1 MQDVGLPYGHY
12 FAKGMSRGMTSAT
25 STRRGRRAQ
34 QPQGGPSGRRS
45 SAAPAAPVAASPR
58 TLPRPGGLGPVRL
71 QQLILVEL
79 AAAVMLAAWAADT
92 SWLLAP
98 AGAVAVVLLLL
109 AVLRRGRRPLPEWYE
124 TARALRQR
132 RRDAKLPV
140 PPGTDPMLAPAVECD
155 PALRTYNFVSRDDR
169 SIGMIGDGTFLT
181 VVLFV
186 QPGDRPLRPG
196 AGDRQ
201 LPLRLIQDA
210 LEVDG
215 IRLASAQI
223 VQHTQPAPA
232 PHLPQQSLAARSYG
246 PLQAQA
252 GSPALRLTWVA
263 LKLDPEVC
271 PEAVQ
276 ARGDGVPG
284 AQRALLRVADQLS
297 SRLAGAGFKA
307 TILDETELVQ
317 ALATSSCLNPRANA
331 QRTQDG
337 DSPQRRTV
345 ESVRTWRVDDRWH
358 TTYWVSRWPQ
368 LGSGGVALPELVTR
382 FTSLPVLATT
392 FSMTLSKAGNRGVS
406 LTGHVRVT
414 ARGDSELGQV
424 GRELE
429 RAASAAKVGL
439 VRLDREQVPGVLAT
453 LPLGGTY

>member
-1 MQDVGLPYGHY
+1 
-12 FAKGMSRGMTSAT
+12 MTSAT

-34 QPQGGPSGRRS
+34 QQQGGPGGTGT
-45 SAAPAAPVAASPR
+45 PVVPDAPVAASPR

-71 QQLILVEL
+71 QQLVLVEV
-79 AAAVMLAAWAADT
+79 AAAVMVASWAVGAP
-92 SWLLAP
+92 WLMAP
-98 AGAVAVVLLLL
+98 AGAIAALLLLL
-109 AVLRRGRRPLPEWYE
+109 AALRRGSRPLPEWYE
-124 TARALRQR
+124 TTRALVRR

-140 PPGTDPMLAPAVECD
+140 PPGTDPLLAPVVECD
-155 PALRTYNFVSRDDR
+155 PALRTYSFVSRDDR
-169 SIGMIGDGTFLT
+169 SVGMIGDGTFLT
-181 VVLFV
+181 AVLFV
-186 QPGDRPLRPG
+186 QPGDQPLRPG
-196 AGDRQ
+196 IGKRQ
-201 LPLRLIQDA
+201 LPLRLLQDA

-215 IRLASAQI
+215 IRLASVQV

-263 LKLDPEVC
+263 LKLDPELC

-284 AQRALLRVADQLS
+284 AQRALLRVADQLA
-297 SRLAGAGFKA
+297 SRLAGAGFSA

-331 QRTQDG
+331 QHGQDG
-337 DSPQRRTV
+337 RAPQRRTV
-345 ESVRTWRVDDRWH
+345 EAVRTWRVDDRWH

-368 LGSGGVALPELVTR
+368 LGDGGAALPELVTR

-392 FSMTLSKAGNRGVS
+392 FSTTLSKAGNRGVA
-406 LTGHVRVT
+406 LTGHIRVT
-414 ARGDSELGQV
+414 ARGDDEIGQM

-429 RAASAAKVGL
+429 RAAGAAKVGL
-439 VRLDREQVPGVLAT
+439 VRLDREQVPGALAT

>member
-1 MQDVGLPYGHY
+1 
-12 FAKGMSRGMTSAT
+12 MTSAT
-25 STRRGRRAQ
+25 STRRGRRAPQ
-34 QPQGGPSGRRS
+34 QQGGPSRRRT
-45 SAAPAAPVAASPR
+45 SAAPTAPAPAAASPR

-71 QQLILVEL
+71 QQLVLVEL
-79 AAAVMLAAWAADT
+79 AAALMVTAWATDV

-98 AGAVAVVLLLL
+98 AGAVAALLLLL
-109 AVLRRGRRPLPEWYE
+109 AVLRRGRRPLPEWYD
-124 TARALRQR
+124 TTRALRQR

-140 PPGTDPMLAPAVECD
+140 PPGSDATLAPVLECD
-155 PALRTYNFVSRDDR
+155 PALRTHNFVSRDNR

-181 VVLFV
+181 AVLFV
-186 QPGDRPLRPG
+186 QPADLPLRPG
-196 AGDRQ
+196 AAQRQ

-215 IRLASAQI
+215 IRLASAQV

-263 LKLDPEVC
+263 LKLDPELC

-284 AQRALLRVADQLS
+284 TQRALLRVADQLA

-307 TILDETELVQ
+307 TILDENELVQ

-331 QRTQDG
+331 QHAQDG
-337 DSPQRRTV
+337 RTTQRRTV
-345 ESVRTWRVDDRWH
+345 EAVRTWRVDDRWH

-406 LTGHVRVT
+406 LTGHIRVT
-414 ARGDSELGQV
+414 ARGDSELGQL

-429 RAASAAKVGL
+429 QAASAAKVGL
-439 VRLDREQVPGVLAT
+439 VRLDREQVPGALAT

>member
-1 MQDVGLPYGHY
+1 
-12 FAKGMSRGMTSAT
+12 MTSAT

-34 QPQGGPSGRRS
+34 QQQGDPSGRRT
-45 SAAPAAPVAASPR
+45 SAAPSAPAAASPR

-79 AAAVMLAAWAADT
+79 AAAVMLVAWAADV

-98 AGAVAVVLLLL
+98 AGVVAALLLLL
-109 AVLRRGRRPLPEWYE
+109 AVLRRGSRPLPEWYE
-124 TARALRQR
+124 TARALRR
-132 RRDAKLPV
+132 RRREAKSPV

-155 PALRTYNFVSRDDR
+155 PALRTYSFVSRDDR

-181 VVLFV
+181 AVLFV
-186 QPGDRPLRPG
+186 QPGDQPLRPG
-196 AGDRQ
+196 SVGRQ

-215 IRLASAQI
+215 IRLASAQV

-232 PHLPQQSLAARSYG
+232 PHLPPQSVAARSYG

-263 LKLDPEVC
+263 LKLDPELC

-276 ARGDGVPG
+276 TRGDGVPG
-284 AQRALLRVADQLS
+284 AQRALLRVADQLV

-307 TILDETELVQ
+307 TILDENELVQ

-331 QRTQDG
+331 QHAQDG
-337 DSPQRRTV
+337 RSSQRRTV
-345 ESVRTWRVDDRWH
+345 ESARSWRVDDRWH

-368 LGSGGVALPELVTR
+368 LGNGGVALPELVTR

-406 LTGHVRVT
+406 LSGHIRVT
-414 ARGDSELGQV
+414 ARGDSELAEV

-439 VRLDREQVPGVLAT
+439 VRLDREQVPGALAT

>member
-1 MQDVGLPYGHY
+1 
-12 FAKGMSRGMTSAT
+12 MSSAT

-34 QPQGGPSGRRS
+34 QPEGGPGDRRTT
-45 SAAPAAPVAASPR
+45 AAPPAAVAASPR

-79 AAAVMLAAWAADT
+79 AAALLLAAWAADV
-92 SWLLAP
+92 SWLLVP
-98 AGAVAVVLLLL
+98 AGVVAVLLLLL

-124 TARALRQR
+124 TTRALRQR

-140 PPGTDPMLAPAVECD
+140 PPGTEAMLAPVVECD
-155 PALRTYNFVSRDDR
+155 PALRTYAFVSRDNR
-169 SIGMIGDGTFLT
+169 QIGMIGDGTFLT
-181 VVLFV
+181 AVLFV
-186 QPGDRPLRPG
+186 QPADEPLRP
-196 AGDRQ
+196 AAAHRQ
-201 LPLRLIQDA
+201 LPLKLVQDA

-215 IRLASAQI
+215 IRLASAQV

-246 PLQAQA
+246 PLQAQV

-263 LKLDPEVC
+263 LKLDPELC

-276 ARGDGVPG
+276 ARGGGVSG
-284 AQRALLRVADQLS
+284 AQKALLRVADQLS

-307 TILDETELVQ
+307 TILDETELMQ
-317 ALATSSCLNPRANA
+317 ALATSSCLNPRSSQQHAA
-331 QRTQDG
+331 QDG
-337 DSPQRRTV
+337 RSQRRTV
-345 ESVRTWRVDDRWH
+345 EAVKTWRVDDRWH

-368 LGSGGVALPELVTR
+368 LGNGGVSLPELVTR
-382 FTSLPVLATT
+382 LTSLPVLATT

-406 LTGHVRVT
+406 LAGHIRVS
-414 ARGDSELGQV
+414 ARGDDELGQV

-439 VRLDREQVPGVLAT
+439 VRLDREQVPGALAT

>member
-1 MQDVGLPYGHY
+1 
-12 FAKGMSRGMTSAT
+12 MTSAT
-25 STRRGRRAQ
+25 SSRRGRRAQ
-34 QPQGGPSGRRS
+34 QQPDGSSGGRVPTP
-45 SAAPAAPVAASPR
+45 APAAASPR
-58 TLPRPGGLGPVRL
+58 TLPSPGGMGPVRL

-79 AAAVMLAAWAADT
+79 AAGVMLAAWVTDV

-98 AGAVAVVLLLL
+98 AGAVAALLLLL
-109 AVLRRGRRPLPEWYE
+109 AVLRRGRRPMPEWYE
-124 TARALRQR
+124 TARALRRRQR
-132 RRDAKLPV
+132 EAKLPV
-140 PPGTDPMLAPAVECD
+140 PPGTDPMLAPVVECD
-155 PALRTYNFVSRDDR
+155 PALRTDGFVSRDDR
-169 SIGMIGDGTFLT
+169 SIGLIGDGTFLT
-181 VVLFV
+181 AVLFV
-186 QPGDRPLRPG
+186 QPADQPLRPES
-196 AGDRQ
+196 AGRQ

-215 IRLASAQI
+215 IRLASAQV

-246 PLQAQA
+246 PLQEQA

-263 LKLDPEVC
+263 LKLDPELC

-284 AQRALLRVADQLS
+284 AQRALLRVADQLA
-297 SRLAGAGFKA
+297 SRLDGAGFKA

-317 ALATSSCLNPRANA
+317 ALATSSCLNPRVNA
-331 QRTQDG
+331 QHGQDG
-337 DSPQRRTV
+337 RSPQRRTV

-358 TTYWVSRWPQ
+358 TTYWISRWPQ
-368 LGSGGVALPELVTR
+368 LGDGGVALPELITR

-392 FSMTLSKAGNRGVS
+392 FSVTLSKAGNRGIS
-406 LTGHVRVT
+406 LAGHIRVT

-424 GRELE
+424 GRDLE
-429 RAASAAKVGL
+429 RTASAAKVGL
-439 VRLDREQVPGVLAT
+439 VRLDREQVPGALAT

>member
-1 MQDVGLPYGHY
+1 
-12 FAKGMSRGMTSAT
+12 MSSAT

-34 QPQGGPSGRRS
+34 QPQGGPGDRRTT
-45 SAAPAAPVAASPR
+45 AAPPAAVAASPR

-79 AAAVMLAAWAADT
+79 AAAVLLAAWAADV
-92 SWLLAP
+92 SWLLVP
-98 AGAVAVVLLLL
+98 AGVVAVLLLLL
-109 AVLRRGRRPLPEWYE
+109 AVLRRARRPLPEWYE
-124 TARALRQR
+124 TTRALRQR

-140 PPGTDPMLAPAVECD
+140 PPGTEAMLAPVVECD
-155 PALRTYNFVSRDDR
+155 PALRTYAFVSRDNR
-169 SIGMIGDGTFLT
+169 QIGMIGDGTFLT
-181 VVLFV
+181 AVLFV
-186 QPGDRPLRPG
+186 QPADEPLRP
-196 AGDRQ
+196 AAAHRQ
-201 LPLRLIQDA
+201 LPLKLVQDA

-215 IRLASAQI
+215 IRLASAQV

-246 PLQAQA
+246 PLQAQV

-263 LKLDPEVC
+263 LKLDPELC

-284 AQRALLRVADQLS
+284 AQKALLRVADQLS

-317 ALATSSCLNPRANA
+317 ALATSSCLNPRSSQQHAA
-331 QRTQDG
+331 QDG
-337 DSPQRRTV
+337 RSQRRTV
-345 ESVRTWRVDDRWH
+345 EAVKTWRVDDRWH

-368 LGSGGVALPELVTR
+368 LGNGGVSLPELVTR
-382 FTSLPVLATT
+382 LTSLPVLATT

-406 LTGHVRVT
+406 LAGHIRVT
-414 ARGDSELGQV
+414 ARGDDELGQV

-439 VRLDREQVPGVLAT
+439 VRLDREQVPGALAT

>member
-1 MQDVGLPYGHY
+1 
-12 FAKGMSRGMTSAT
+12 MTSGT

-34 QPQGGPSGRRS
+34 QQQGAPASGGR
-45 SAAPAAPVAASPR
+45 APAAPPPSAAASPR

-71 QQLILVEL
+71 QQLVLVEL
-79 AAAVMLAAWAADT
+79 AAAIMLAAWVADV
-92 SWLLAP
+92 SWLLIP
-98 AGAVAVVLLLL
+98 AGVVAALLLLL
-109 AVLRRGRRPLPEWYE
+109 AVLRRGSRPLPEWYE
-124 TARALRQR
+124 TARALRHR
-132 RRDAKLPV
+132 RREAKLPV

-155 PALRTYNFVSRDDR
+155 PALRTYDFVSRDDR

-181 VVLFV
+181 TVLFV
-186 QPGDRPLRPG
+186 QPADQPLRPEA
-196 AGDRQ
+196 AGRQ
-201 LPLRLIQDA
+201 LPLRLIQEA

-215 IRLASAQI
+215 IRLASAQV

-232 PHLPQQSLAARSYG
+232 PHLPAQSLAARSYG
-246 PLQAQA
+246 PLQAQT

-263 LKLDPEVC
+263 LKLDPELC

-284 AQRALLRVADQLS
+284 AQRALLRVADQLA

-307 TILDETELVQ
+307 TILDETELLQ
-317 ALATSSCLNPRANA
+317 ALATSSCLNPRVNA
-331 QRTQDG
+331 QHAQDG
-337 DSPQRRTV
+337 RSSQRRTV

-368 LGSGGVALPELVTR
+368 LGNGGVALPQLVTQ

-392 FSMTLSKAGNRGVS
+392 FSMTLSKAGNRGVA
-406 LTGHVRVT
+406 LTGHVRIT
-414 ARGDSELGQV
+414 ARGDDELGQV

-439 VRLDREQVPGVLAT
+439 VRLDREQVPGALAT
-453 LPLGGTY
+453 LPLGGTS

>member
-1 MQDVGLPYGHY
+1 
-12 FAKGMSRGMTSAT
+12 MTSAT
-25 STRRGRRAQ
+25 STRRGRRAPQ
-34 QPQGGPSGRRS
+34 QQGGPGGRRTS
-45 SAAPAAPVAASPR
+45 VAPAAPAAASPR

-79 AAAVMLAAWAADT
+79 AAAVMVAAWAADT

-98 AGAVAVVLLLL
+98 AGAVAALLLLL

-124 TARALRQR
+124 TTRALRQR

-140 PPGTDPMLAPAVECD
+140 PPGTDALLAPVVECD

-169 SIGMIGDGTFLT
+169 SIGMIGDGSFLT
-181 VVLFV
+181 AVLFV
-186 QPGDRPLRPG
+186 QPGDEPLRPAS
-196 AGDRQ
+196 AGRQ
-201 LPLRLIQDA
+201 LPLRLVQDA

-215 IRLASAQI
+215 IRLASAQV

-232 PHLPQQSLAARSYG
+232 PHLPQQALAARSYG
-246 PLQAQA
+246 PLQAQSGA
-252 GSPALRLTWVA
+252 PALRLTWVA
-263 LKLDPEVC
+263 LKLDPELC

-284 AQRALLRVADQLS
+284 TQRALLRVADQLA

-307 TILDETELVQ
+307 TILDENELVQ

-331 QRTQDG
+331 QRNQDG
-337 DSPQRRTV
+337 RASQRRSV
-345 ESVRTWRVDDRWH
+345 ESVKTWRVDDRWH

-406 LTGHVRVT
+406 LTGHIRVT
-414 ARGDSELGQV
+414 ARGDSELGQL

-429 RAASAAKVGL
+429 RAAGAAKVGL
-439 VRLDREQVPGVLAT
+439 VRLDREQVPGALAT

>member
-1 MQDVGLPYGHY
+1 
-12 FAKGMSRGMTSAT
+12 MSSAT
-25 STRRGRRAQ
+25 STRRDRRAQ
-34 QPQGGPSGRRS
+34 QQQGPGRRRS
-45 SAAPAAPVAASPR
+45 SRPPAPVPTAASPR

-79 AAAVMLAAWAADT
+79 AAAVMLAAWVTDV

-98 AGAVAVVLLLL
+98 AGAVAALLLLL

-124 TARALRQR
+124 TTRALRR
-132 RRDAKLPV
+132 RKRDAKLPV
-140 PPGTDPMLAPAVECD
+140 PPGTDPMLAPTVECD
-155 PALRTYNFVSRDDR
+155 PALRTYSFVSRDDR

-181 VVLFV
+181 AVLFV
-186 QPGDRPLRPG
+186 QPADQPLRPES
-196 AGDRQ
+196 AGRQ
-201 LPLRLIQDA
+201 LPLQLIQDA
-210 LEVDG
+210 LEVDE
-215 IRLASAQI
+215 IRLASAQV

-232 PHLPQQSLAARSYG
+232 PHLPEQSLAARSYG
-246 PLQAQA
+246 PLQARA

-263 LKLDPEVC
+263 LKLDPELC
-271 PEAVQ
+271 PEAVK

-284 AQRALLRVADQLS
+284 TQRALLRAADQLA

-307 TILDETELVQ
+307 TILDENELVQ

-331 QRTQDG
+331 QHGQDG
-337 DSPQRRTV
+337 RTQRRTV
-345 ESVRTWRVDDRWH
+345 EAVRTWRVDDRWH
-358 TTYWVSRWPQ
+358 TTYWLSRWPQ
-368 LGSGGVALPELVTR
+368 LGNGGVALPELITR

-392 FSMTLSKAGNRGVS
+392 FSVTLSKAGNRGVA
-406 LTGHVRVT
+406 LAGHIRVT

-439 VRLDREQVPGVLAT
+439 VRLDREQVPGALAT

>member
-1 MQDVGLPYGHY
+1 
-12 FAKGMSRGMTSAT
+12 MSSAT
-25 STRRGRRAQ
+25 STRRGRRAPQ
-34 QPQGGPSGRRS
+34 QQGGPNGGGRRTTS
-45 SAAPAAPVAASPR
+45 PPASAAPVAASPR

-79 AAAVMLAAWAADT
+79 AAAVVLAAWAADV
-92 SWLLAP
+92 SWLLVP
-98 AGAVAVVLLLL
+98 AGVVAVLLLLL
-109 AVLRRGRRPLPEWYE
+109 AVLRRGRRPLPEWWE
-124 TARALRQR
+124 TTRALRQR

-140 PPGTDPMLAPAVECD
+140 PPGTEPMLAPVVECD
-155 PALRTYNFVSRDDR
+155 PALRTYAFVSRDNR
-169 SIGMIGDGTFLT
+169 HIGMIGDGTFLT
-181 VVLFV
+181 AVLFV
-186 QPGDRPLRPG
+186 QPADEPLRP
-196 AGDRQ
+196 AAAHRQ

-215 IRLASAQI
+215 IRLASVQV

-232 PHLPQQSLAARSYG
+232 PHLPAQSLAARSYG
-246 PLQAQA
+246 PLQAQV

-263 LKLDPEVC
+263 LKLDPELC
-271 PEAVQ
+271 PEAVK

-284 AQRALLRVADQLS
+284 TQKALLRVADQLS

-307 TILDETELVQ
+307 TILDETELTQ
-317 ALATSSCLNPRANA
+317 ALATSSCLNPRANQ
-331 QRTQDG
+331 QRTAQDG
-337 DSPQRRTV
+337 RTQRRTV
-345 ESVRTWRVDDRWH
+345 ESVRSWRVDDRYH

-368 LGSGGVALPELVTR
+368 LGHGGVALPELVTR

-414 ARGDSELGQV
+414 ARGDDELGQV

-439 VRLDREQVPGVLAT
+439 VRLDREQVPGALAT

>member
-1 MQDVGLPYGHY
+1 
-12 FAKGMSRGMTSAT
+12 MSSAT

-34 QPQGGPSGRRS
+34 QPQGGPGDRRTT
-45 SAAPAAPVAASPR
+45 AAPPTAVAASPR

-79 AAAVMLAAWAADT
+79 AAAVLLAAWAADV
-92 SWLLAP
+92 SWLLVP
-98 AGAVAVVLLLL
+98 AGVVAVLLLLL
-109 AVLRRGRRPLPEWYE
+109 AVLRRARRPLPEWYE
-124 TARALRQR
+124 TTRALRQR

-140 PPGTDPMLAPAVECD
+140 PPGTEAMLAPVVECD
-155 PALRTYNFVSRDDR
+155 PALRTYAFVSRDNR
-169 SIGMIGDGTFLT
+169 QIGMIGDGTFLT
-181 VVLFV
+181 AVLFV
-186 QPGDRPLRPG
+186 QPADEPLRP
-196 AGDRQ
+196 AAAHRQ

-215 IRLASAQI
+215 IRLASAQV

-246 PLQAQA
+246 PLQAQV

-263 LKLDPEVC
+263 LKLDPELC

-284 AQRALLRVADQLS
+284 AQKALLRVADQLT

-307 TILDETELVQ
+307 TLLDETELVQ
-317 ALATSSCLNPRANA
+317 ALATSSCLNPRASQQHA
-331 QRTQDG
+331 AQDG
-337 DSPQRRTV
+337 RSQRRTV
-345 ESVRTWRVDDRWH
+345 EAVKTWRVDDRWH

-368 LGSGGVALPELVTR
+368 LGNGGVALPELVTR
-382 FTSLPVLATT
+382 LTSLPVLATT

-406 LTGHVRVT
+406 LAGHIRVT
-414 ARGDSELGQV
+414 ARGDDELGQV

-439 VRLDREQVPGVLAT
+439 VRLDREQVPGALAT

>member
-1 MQDVGLPYGHY
+1 
-12 FAKGMSRGMTSAT
+12 
-25 STRRGRRAQ
+25 
-34 QPQGGPSGRRS
+34 
-45 SAAPAAPVAASPR
+45 
-58 TLPRPGGLGPVRL
+58 
-71 QQLILVEL
+71 VEL
-79 AAAVMLAAWAADT
+79 AAALMVTAWATDV

-98 AGAVAVVLLLL
+98 AGAVAALLLLL
-109 AVLRRGRRPLPEWYE
+109 AVLRRGRRPLSEWYE
-124 TARALRQR
+124 TSRSLRQR
-132 RRDAKLPV
+132 QRDAKLPA
-140 PPGTDPMLAPAVECD
+140 PSGTDATLAPVLECD
-155 PALRTYNFVSRDDR
+155 PALRTYNFVSRDER

-181 VVLFV
+181 AVLFV
-186 QPGDRPLRPG
+186 QPADLPLRPG
-196 AGDRQ
+196 TAQRQ
-201 LPLRLIQDA
+201 LPLRLVQDA

-263 LKLDPEVC
+263 LKLDPELC

-284 AQRALLRVADQLS
+284 TQRALLRVADQLA

-307 TILDETELVQ
+307 TILDENELVQ
-317 ALATSSCLNPRANA
+317 ALATSSCLNPRANT

-337 DSPQRRTV
+337 RSSQRRTV
-345 ESVRTWRVDDRWH
+345 EAVRTWRVDDRWH

-368 LGSGGVALPELVTR
+368 LGSGGVTLPELVTR

-406 LTGHVRVT
+406 LTGYIRVT

-439 VRLDREQVPGVLAT
+439 VRLDREQVPGALAT

>member
-1 MQDVGLPYGHY
+1 
-12 FAKGMSRGMTSAT
+12 MSSAT
-25 STRRGRRAQ
+25 STRRNRRAQ
-34 QPQGGPSGRRS
+34 QQQGGPGRRRA
-45 SAAPAAPVAASPR
+45 SAPTPTGASPR

-79 AAAVMLAAWAADT
+79 AAAVMLAAWATDV

-98 AGAVAVVLLLL
+98 AGAVAALLLLL
-109 AVLRRGRRPLPEWYE
+109 AVLRRGSRPLPEWYE
-124 TARALRQR
+124 TTRALRQR
-132 RRDAKLPV
+132 RHDAKLPV
-140 PPGTDPMLAPAVECD
+140 PPGTDARLAPVVECD

-169 SIGMIGDGTFLT
+169 AIGMIGDGTFLT
-181 VVLFV
+181 AVLFV
-186 QPGDRPLRPG
+186 QPADQPLRPES
-196 AGDRQ
+196 AGRQ
-201 LPLRLIQDA
+201 LPLQLIQDA

-215 IRLASAQI
+215 IRLASAQV

-232 PHLPQQSLAARSYG
+232 PHLPEQSIAARSYG
-246 PLQAQA
+246 PLQARA

-263 LKLDPEVC
+263 LKLDPELC

-276 ARGDGVPG
+276 ARGEGVPG
-284 AQRALLRVADQLS
+284 TQRALLRVADQLA

-307 TILDETELVQ
+307 IILDENELVQ

-331 QRTQDG
+331 QHGQDG
-337 DSPQRRTV
+337 RTQRRTV
-345 ESVRTWRVDDRWH
+345 ESVRTWRVDDRYH
-358 TTYWVSRWPQ
+358 TTYWLSRWPQ
-368 LGSGGVALPELVTR
+368 LGQGGVSLPELITR

-392 FSMTLSKAGNRGVS
+392 FSVTLSKAGGRGVA
-406 LTGHVRVT
+406 LTGHIRVT

-429 RAASAAKVGL
+429 RAASAAKASL
-439 VRLDREQVPGVLAT
+439 VRLDREQVPGALAT

>member
-1 MQDVGLPYGHY
+1 
-12 FAKGMSRGMTSAT
+12 MSSAT

-34 QPQGGPSGRRS
+34 QPQGGPGDRRTT
-45 SAAPAAPVAASPR
+45 AAPPAAVAASPR

-79 AAAVMLAAWAADT
+79 AAAVLLAAWAADV
-92 SWLLAP
+92 SWLLVP
-98 AGAVAVVLLLL
+98 AGVVALLLLLL
-109 AVLRRGRRPLPEWYE
+109 AVLRRARRPLPEWYE
-124 TARALRQR
+124 TTRALRQR

-140 PPGTDPMLAPAVECD
+140 PPGTEAMLAPVVECD
-155 PALRTYNFVSRDDR
+155 PALRTYAFVSRDNR
-169 SIGMIGDGTFLT
+169 QIGMIGDGTFLT
-181 VVLFV
+181 AVLFV
-186 QPGDRPLRPG
+186 QPADEPLRP
-196 AGDRQ
+196 AAAHRQ

-215 IRLASAQI
+215 IRLASAQV

-246 PLQAQA
+246 PLQAQV

-263 LKLDPEVC
+263 LKLDPELC

-284 AQRALLRVADQLS
+284 AQKALLRVADQLS

-317 ALATSSCLNPRANA
+317 ALATSSCLNPRSSQQHAA
-331 QRTQDG
+331 QDG
-337 DSPQRRTV
+337 RSQRRTV
-345 ESVRTWRVDDRWH
+345 EAVKTWRVDDRWH

-368 LGSGGVALPELVTR
+368 LGNGGVSLPELVTR
-382 FTSLPVLATT
+382 LTSLPVLATT

-406 LTGHVRVT
+406 LAGHIRVT
-414 ARGDSELGQV
+414 ARGDDELGQV

-439 VRLDREQVPGVLAT
+439 VRLDREQVPGALAT

>member
-1 MQDVGLPYGHY
+1 
-12 FAKGMSRGMTSAT
+12 MSSAT
-25 STRRGRRAQ
+25 STRRGRRAPQ
-34 QPQGGPSGRRS
+34 QQGGQGDRRTP
-45 SAAPAAPVAASPR
+45 AAPAPAAASPR

-79 AAAVMLAAWAADT
+79 AAAVMLAAWAADA

-98 AGAVAVVLLLL
+98 AGGVAVLLLLL

-124 TARALRQR
+124 TTRALRQR

-140 PPGTDPMLAPAVECD
+140 EPGTDAMLAPIVECD
-155 PALRTYNFVSRDDR
+155 PALRTYGFVSRDNR

-181 VVLFV
+181 AVLFV
-186 QPGDRPLRPG
+186 QPGDEPLRPAS
-196 AGDRQ
+196 AGRQ
-201 LPLRLIQDA
+201 LPLRLVQDA

-215 IRLASAQI
+215 IRLASAQV

-246 PLQAQA
+246 PLQAQV

-263 LKLDPEVC
+263 LKLDPELC

-284 AQRALLRVADQLS
+284 AQRALLRVADQLT

-317 ALATSSCLNPRANA
+317 ALATSSCINPRVNA
-331 QRTQDG
+331 QQSQEGR
-337 DSPQRRTV
+337 PAQRRTV
-345 ESVRTWRVDDRWH
+345 EAVKTWRVDDRWH

-406 LTGHVRVT
+406 LTGHIRVT

-429 RAASAAKVGL
+429 RAAGAAKVGL
-439 VRLDREQVPGVLAT
+439 VRLDREQVPGALAT

>member
-1 MQDVGLPYGHY
+1 
-12 FAKGMSRGMTSAT
+12 MSSAT

-34 QPQGGPSGRRS
+34 QPEGGPGDRRTT
-45 SAAPAAPVAASPR
+45 AAPPAAASPR

-79 AAAVMLAAWAADT
+79 AAALLLAAWAADV
-92 SWLLAP
+92 SWLLVP
-98 AGAVAVVLLLL
+98 AGVVAVLLLLL
-109 AVLRRGRRPLPEWYE
+109 AVLRRARRPLPEWYE
-124 TARALRQR
+124 TTRALRQR

-140 PPGTDPMLAPAVECD
+140 PPGTEAMLAPVVECD
-155 PALRTYNFVSRDDR
+155 PALRTYAFVSRDNR
-169 SIGMIGDGTFLT
+169 QIGMIGDGTFLT
-181 VVLFV
+181 AVLFV
-186 QPGDRPLRPG
+186 QPADEPLRP
-196 AGDRQ
+196 AAAHRQ
-201 LPLRLIQDA
+201 LPLKLVQDA

-215 IRLASAQI
+215 IRLASAQV

-246 PLQAQA
+246 PLQAQV

-263 LKLDPEVC
+263 LKLDPELC

-284 AQRALLRVADQLS
+284 AQKALLRVADQLS

-307 TILDETELVQ
+307 TILDETELMQ
-317 ALATSSCLNPRANA
+317 ALATSSCLNPRSSQQHAA
-331 QRTQDG
+331 QDG
-337 DSPQRRTV
+337 RSQRRTV
-345 ESVRTWRVDDRWH
+345 EAVKTWRVDDRWH

-368 LGSGGVALPELVTR
+368 LGNGGVSLPELVTR
-382 FTSLPVLATT
+382 LTSLPVLATT

-406 LTGHVRVT
+406 LAGHIRVT
-414 ARGDSELGQV
+414 ARGDDELGQV

-439 VRLDREQVPGVLAT
+439 VRLDREQVPGALAT

>member
-1 MQDVGLPYGHY
+1 M
-12 FAKGMSRGMTSAT
+12 
-25 STRRGRRAQ
+25 
-34 QPQGGPSGRRS
+34 
-45 SAAPAAPVAASPR
+45 
-58 TLPRPGGLGPVRL
+58 RL

-79 AAAVMLAAWAADT
+79 AAAVMLLAWAADA
-92 SWLLAP
+92 SWLLVP
-98 AGAVAVVLLLL
+98 AGVVAAVLLLL

-124 TARALRQR
+124 TARALRR
-132 RRDAKLPV
+132 RRREAKEPV
-140 PPGTDPMLAPAVECD
+140 PPGTDPMLAPVVECD
-155 PALRTYNFVSRDDR
+155 PALRTYGFVSRDNR

-181 VVLFV
+181 AVLFV
-186 QPGDRPLRPG
+186 QPGDQPLRPG
-196 AGDRQ
+196 SAGRQ
-201 LPLRLIQDA
+201 LPLRLLQDA

-215 IRLASAQI
+215 IRLASVQV

-232 PHLPQQSLAARSYG
+232 PHLPPQSIAARSYG

-263 LKLDPEVC
+263 LKLDPELC
-271 PEAVQ
+271 PEAVK

-284 AQRALLRVADQLS
+284 AQRALLRAADQLA

-331 QRTQDG
+331 QHAQDG
-337 DSPQRRTV
+337 RSPQRRTV

-368 LGSGGVALPELVTR
+368 LGSGGAALPELVTR

-392 FSMTLSKAGNRGVS
+392 FSMTLGKAGNRGVS
-406 LTGHVRVT
+406 LTGHIRVT
-414 ARGDSELGQV
+414 ARGDEELGRV

-429 RAASAAKVGL
+429 QSAGAAKVGL
-439 VRLDREQVPGVLAT
+439 VRLDREQVPGALAT

>member
-1 MQDVGLPYGHY
+1 
-12 FAKGMSRGMTSAT
+12 MSSAT
-25 STRRGRRAQ
+25 STRRGRRAPQ
-34 QPQGGPSGRRS
+34 QQGGPGGRRT
-45 SAAPAAPVAASPR
+45 SAAPAAPAAASPR

-79 AAAVMLAAWAADT
+79 AAAVMLAAWAADA

-98 AGAVAVVLLLL
+98 AGAVAALLLLL

-124 TARALRQR
+124 TTRALRQR
-132 RRDAKLPV
+132 RRDAKQPV
-140 PPGTDPMLAPAVECD
+140 PPGTDAMLAPVVECD
-155 PALRTYNFVSRDDR
+155 PALRTYSFVSRDDR

-181 VVLFV
+181 AVLFV
-186 QPGDRPLRPG
+186 QPADEPLRPAA
-196 AGDRQ
+196 AGRQ

-215 IRLASAQI
+215 IRLASVQV

-263 LKLDPEVC
+263 LKLDPELC
-271 PEAVQ
+271 AEAVQ

-284 AQRALLRVADQLS
+284 AQRALLRVADQLA

-331 QRTQDG
+331 QHGQDG
-337 DSPQRRTV
+337 RASQRRTV
-345 ESVRTWRVDDRWH
+345 EAVRTWRVDDRWH

-368 LGSGGVALPELVTR
+368 LGNGGVALPELVTR
-382 FTSLPVLATT
+382 LTSLPLLATT

-429 RAASAAKVGL
+429 RAASTAKVGL
-439 VRLDREQVPGVLAT
+439 VRLDREQVPGALAT

>member
-1 MQDVGLPYGHY
+1 M
-12 FAKGMSRGMTSAT
+12 
-25 STRRGRRAQ
+25 
-34 QPQGGPSGRRS
+34 
-45 SAAPAAPVAASPR
+45 
-58 TLPRPGGLGPVRL
+58 GPVRL

-79 AAAVMLAAWAADT
+79 AAAVMLVAWVTDV

-98 AGAVAVVLLLL
+98 AGAVAALLLLL
-109 AVLRRGRRPLPEWYE
+109 AVLRRGRRPLAEWYD
-124 TARALRQR
+124 TARALRRRQR
-132 RRDAKLPV
+132 EAKLPV
-140 PPGTDPMLAPAVECD
+140 PPGTDALLAPVVECD
-155 PALRTYNFVSRDDR
+155 PALRTHEFLSRDDR
-169 SIGMIGDGTFLT
+169 SIGLIGDGTFLT
-181 VVLFV
+181 AVLFV
-186 QPGDRPLRPG
+186 QPADQPLRPG
-196 AGDRQ
+196 GAGRE
-201 LPLRLIQDA
+201 LPLKLIQEA

-215 IRLASAQI
+215 IRLASAQV

-232 PHLPQQSLAARSYG
+232 PHLPEQSIAARSYG
-246 PLQAQA
+246 PLQAQT

-263 LKLDPEVC
+263 LKLDPELC

-284 AQRALLRVADQLS
+284 AQRALLRVADQLT

-307 TILDETELVQ
+307 TVLDENELVQ

-331 QRTQDG
+331 QHGQDGRTQ
-337 DSPQRRTV
+337 RRSV

-368 LGSGGVALPELVTR
+368 LGNGGVALPALVTQ

-392 FSMTLSKAGNRGVS
+392 FSVTLSKAGSRGVS
-406 LTGHVRVT
+406 LAGHIRVT
-414 ARGDSELGQV
+414 ARGDSELSQV

-429 RAASAAKVGL
+429 RTASTAKVGL
-439 VRLDREQVPGVLAT
+439 VRLDREQVPGALAT

>member
-1 MQDVGLPYGHY
+1 
-12 FAKGMSRGMTSAT
+12 MTSAT

-34 QPQGGPSGRRS
+34 QQQGGPSRGRRT
-45 SAAPAAPVAASPR
+45 SAAPAAQSAAASPR

-79 AAAVMLAAWAADT
+79 AAAVMLAAWAADQ
-92 SWLLAP
+92 SWLLVP
-98 AGAVAVVLLLL
+98 AGIVAALLLLL

-124 TARALRQR
+124 TSRALRQR
-132 RRDAKLPV
+132 RRDAKQAV
-140 PPGTDPMLAPAVECD
+140 PPGTDAMLAPVVECD
-155 PALRTYNFVSRDDR
+155 PALRTYSFVSRDDR
-169 SIGMIGDGTFLT
+169 SIGMIGDGSFLT
-181 VVLFV
+181 AVLFV
-186 QPGDRPLRPG
+186 QPGDQPLRPG
-196 AGDRQ
+196 AADRQ

-215 IRLASAQI
+215 IRLASVQV

-263 LKLDPEVC
+263 LKLDPELC

-284 AQRALLRVADQLS
+284 AQRALLRVADQLA

-331 QRTQDG
+331 QHSQDG
-337 DSPQRRTV
+337 RTPQRRTV
-345 ESVRTWRVDDRWH
+345 EAVRTWRVDDRWH

-382 FTSLPVLATT
+382 LTSLPVLATT
-392 FSMTLSKAGNRGVS
+392 FSMTLSKAGNRGVA

-429 RAASAAKVGL
+429 RAAGAAKVGL
-439 VRLDREQVPGVLAT
+439 VRLDREQVPGALAT

>member
-1 MQDVGLPYGHY
+1 
-12 FAKGMSRGMTSAT
+12 MTSAT

-34 QPQGGPSGRRS
+34 QQPDGPDRGRVS
-45 SAAPAAPVAASPR
+45 TPAPAAASPR
-58 TLPRPGGLGPVRL
+58 TLPTPGGMGPVRL

-79 AAAVMLAAWAADT
+79 AAAVMLVAWVTDV

-98 AGAVAVVLLLL
+98 AGAVAALLLLL
-109 AVLRRGRRPLPEWYE
+109 AVLRRGRRPLAEWYD
-124 TARALRQR
+124 TARALRRRQR
-132 RRDAKLPV
+132 EAKLPV
-140 PPGTDPMLAPAVECD
+140 PPGTDAMLAPVVECD
-155 PALRTYNFVSRDDR
+155 PALRTHEFLSRDDR
-169 SIGMIGDGTFLT
+169 SIGLIGDGTFLT
-181 VVLFV
+181 AVLFV
-186 QPGDRPLRPG
+186 QPADQPLRPG
-196 AGDRQ
+196 GAGRE
-201 LPLRLIQDA
+201 LPLKLIQEA

-215 IRLASAQI
+215 IRLASAQV

-232 PHLPQQSLAARSYG
+232 PHLPEQSIAARSYG
-246 PLQAQA
+246 PLQAQT

-263 LKLDPEVC
+263 LKLDPELC

-284 AQRALLRVADQLS
+284 AQRALLRVADQLT

-331 QRTQDG
+331 QHGQDGRTQ
-337 DSPQRRTV
+337 RRSV

-392 FSMTLSKAGNRGVS
+392 FSVTLSKAGSRGVS
-406 LTGHVRVT
+406 LAGHIRVT

-429 RAASAAKVGL
+429 RTASAAKVGL
-439 VRLDREQVPGVLAT
+439 VRLDREQVPGALAT